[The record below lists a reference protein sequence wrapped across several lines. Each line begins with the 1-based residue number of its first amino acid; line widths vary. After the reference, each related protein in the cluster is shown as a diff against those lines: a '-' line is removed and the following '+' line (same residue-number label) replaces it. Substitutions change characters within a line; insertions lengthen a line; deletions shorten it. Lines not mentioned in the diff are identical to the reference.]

1 MGDKHFGTDG
11 IRARAGEFPLDRT
24 STAALGAALVRLLRA
39 KDLDPLIIVG
49 RDTRESG
56 AWMEGML
63 MSGVRQAGG
72 TLLAAG
78 VIPTSAVSFLTRK
91 HGCSAGVVISASHNP
106 FRDNGIKIFSH
117 EGLKIPDDWEAELEA
132 AIEEAR
138 RRRAPE
144 PLAVEPDHRFADDYA
159 AYLESRVAIGRR
171 GAGRLRIV
179 LDCANGAGS
188 VLGPR
193 VFREFGFDVVTLNC
207 APDGTNIN
215 RGCGSLHPEA
225 LAGAVV
231 GSAADLGVAFDG
243 DADRALWADRGGRIL
258 TGDHTLYVLGLHMK
272 AAGRLRT
279 DEIVATTMSNM
290 ALELAFADAGVRLV
304 RTRVGDKYVRDEM
317 DARGAN
323 LGGERSGH
331 TIFLDDMPTGDGL
344 LTALKMVEVMTAE
357 ERPLVVL
364 VQDYREFP
372 QVLVN
377 VEVARKPD
385 FDEIPG
391 LRDAEAETRRKL
403 EGHGRLDLR
412 YSGTEPLARIMIEG
426 DDAAEVETLA
436 QGLAAIIDRHIGRRH

>member
-1 MGDKHFGTDG
+1 MGEKHFGTDG
-11 IRARAGEFPLDRT
+11 IRARAGEFPLDRA
-24 STAALGAALVRLLRA
+24 SIAALGAALVGLLRS
-39 KDLDPLIIVG
+39 KRLDPLIIVG

-63 MSGVRQAGG
+63 MRGVHEAGG

-78 VIPTSAVSFLTRK
+78 VIPTSAVSYLTRT

-106 FRDNGIKIFSH
+106 FRDNGIKVFSH
-117 EGLKIPDDWEAELEA
+117 EGLKIPDDWEEALEA
-132 AIEEAR
+132 AIEETR
-138 RRRAPE
+138 GRPAPE
-144 PLAVEPDHRFADDYA
+144 PLAVDPDPRFAADYA
-159 AYLESRVAIGRR
+159 AYLESRVKVGRE
-171 GAGRLRIV
+171 GAARRRVV
-179 LDCANGAGS
+179 LDCANGAAS
-188 VLGPR
+188 VIGPR
-193 VFREFGFDVVTLNC
+193 VFRELGFEVTALNA

-215 RGCGSLHPEA
+215 LGCGSLHPEGLA
-225 LAGAVV
+225 RAVAGA
-231 GSAADLGVAFDG
+231 GADLGVAFDG
-243 DADRALWADRGGRIL
+243 DADRALWADRTGRVL

-272 AAGRLRT
+272 AAGRLRS

-290 ALELAFADAGVRLV
+290 ALELAFADAGVRLI

-331 TIFLDDMPTGDGL
+331 TIFIDDMPTGDGL
-344 LTALKMVEVMTAE
+344 LTALKMVEVMAADD
-357 ERPLVVL
+357 RPLEVL
-364 VQDYREFP
+364 VGDYREFP

-391 LRDAEAETRRKL
+391 LPEAVVETRRKL

-412 YSGTEPLARIMIEG
+412 YSGTEMLARIMIEG
-426 DDAAEVETLA
+426 EDDAEVEALA
-436 QGLAAIIDRHIGRRH
+436 NGLAAIIGRHLGRR